1 MPARYLT
8 LLSAAAAAI
17 ALASAPAF
25 AADLEDGT
33 YQCTLG
39 SAMMGGIEIVG
50 NTYKGPAYDG
60 KYEGTYD
67 FEVTSGG
74 TINWKGPLGGLDS
87 GGNKVV
93 STVLTDTGG
102 GKIGFDFT
110 IQLPSGNFSTVNCS
124 L

>member
-1 MPARYLT
+1 MPLKFLRL
-8 LLSAAAAAI
+8 LPILSAALAAT
-17 ALASAPAF
+17 PAV
-25 AADLEDGT
+25 AAELDDGT

-39 SAMMGGIEIVG
+39 PAMMGGIEIVG

-60 KYEGTYD
+60 KYEGTYT
-67 FEVTSGG
+67 FEVTDGG
-74 TINWKGPLGGLDS
+74 TINWNGPLGGLDS

-102 GKIGFDFT
+102 GKTGFDFT

>member
-1 MPARYLT
+1 MTLRYLF
-8 LLSAAAAAI
+8 LSVPVAAVLVAASPAAAAN
-17 ALASAPAF
+17 LA
-25 AADLEDGT
+25 DGT

-39 SAMMGGIEIVG
+39 SALMGGIEIVG

-60 KYEGTYD
+60 KYEGTYT
-67 FEVTSGG
+67 FEVTEGG
-74 TINWKGPLGGLDS
+74 TINWNGPLGGLDS

-102 GKIGFDFT
+102 GKTGFDFT